1 MKGAVMAKDSGIQW
15 TTHTF
20 NPWWGCEKVSEACK
34 HCYAESFAKRVGEKV
49 WGGDDTA
56 RRFFGDKHWAEPL
69 KWARA
74 AEKAGERH
82 RVFCASMADV
92 FEDRRDL
99 DAARAR
105 LWALID
111 ATPALDWLLLSK
123 RWGTADIEGMVP
135 PEWREGWPAN
145 VWAGATAENQARA
158 EERVPALIK
167 APARVHFLSMEPL
180 LGPVDL
186 GFAVDN
192 PHPVAFKGGQMPALA
207 GLEWIILGGESGA
220 KARPLSLAWMRS
232 LLAQGRA
239 AGVAVFVKQFGEQ
252 AYDEQNGIAYHG
264 KRIEA
269 VEDGVVKVRR
279 VPLVDRHGGEPEEWP
294 ADLRVREMPAS
305 Q

>member
-1 MKGAVMAKDSGIQW
+1 MAKDSGIQW

-49 WGGDDTA
+49 WGGDGTA
-56 RRFFGDKHWAEPL
+56 RRFFGDKHWNEPL
-69 KWARA
+69 KWAKA

-99 DAARAR
+99 DAARVR
-105 LWALID
+105 LFALIE

-135 PEWREGWPAN
+135 AAWRGRWPVN
-145 VWAGATAENQARA
+145 VWAGATVENQARA
-158 EERVPALIK
+158 EERISALLCVPA
-167 APARVHFLSMEPL
+167 AVRFLSMEPL

-186 GFAVDN
+186 DQWLTTIGAPGD
-192 PHPVAFKGGQMPALA
+192 AMPPEQALHW
-207 GLEWIILGGESGA
+207 LILGGESGA
-220 KARPLSLAWMRS
+220 HARPLSLDWMRS
-232 LLAQGRA
+232 IRAQARA
-239 AGVAVFVKQFGEQ
+239 AGVACFVKQFGEQ
-252 AYDEQNGIAYHG
+252 AYDERSGIAYHG

-269 VEDGVVKVRR
+269 VEDGMVKVRR
-279 VPLVDRHGGEPEEWP
+279 VSLVDRHGGEPEEWP
-294 ADLRVREMPAS
+294 FDLRVREFPPVPGAA

>member
-49 WGGDDTA
+49 WGGDDSA

-74 AEKAGERH
+74 AEKAGKRH

-105 LWALID
+105 LWALIE

-123 RWGTADIEGMVP
+123 RWGTADIEGMAP
-135 PEWREGWPAN
+135 AAWRGGWPAN
-145 VWAGATAENQARA
+145 VWAGATVENQARA
-158 EERVPALIK
+158 EERIPALIRV
-167 APARVHFLSMEPL
+167 PARVRFLSMEPL

-186 GFAVDN
+186 EPWLTTIGAPGD
-192 PHPVAFKGGQMPALA
+192 AMPPEKAIHLV
-207 GLEWIILGGESGA
+207 ILGGESGA
-220 KARPLSLAWMRS
+220 HARPLSLGWMRA
-232 LLAQGRA
+232 LLAQARA
-239 AGVAVFVKQFGEQ
+239 AGVAGFVKQFGEQ
-252 AYDEQNGIAYHG
+252 ANDEEHYVAYHN

-269 VEDGVVKVRR
+269 VEDGMVKVRR
-279 VPLVDRHGGEPEEWP
+279 VSLVDRHGGEPEEWP
-294 ADLRVREMPAS
+294 ADLRVREMPVR